1 MERSQVELTPEH
13 QEQLDN
19 LAKEEEDKLKR
30 FPSWL
35 RTGSQKDYDEWMLR
49 PKRIAQIKGKIAEE
63 RANGNKGTA
72 SE

>member
-1 MERSQVELTPEH
+1 MELTPDH
-13 QEQLDN
+13 QKHLDN

-49 PKRIAQIKGKIAEE
+49 PKRVAEINRKIAEE
-63 RANGNKGTA
+63 RANGKGGQA
-72 SE
+72 H